1 MRQRFQT
8 NPYVS
13 AGQAESEVVEAE
25 LLQSRNFLINCET
38 VNFEKVFF
46 AELNA
51 SLADEVCNLL
61 KIILLVSKLTS
72 TKGKSWSL
80 YDGLRAAWKYSDLRC
95 NFSLLMFKTYTLL
108 KSTLT
113 VASSSNG
120 WRLSSCFMFVLSPIL
135 LLIVLKIIN

>member
-1 MRQRFQT
+1 MQRFQT
-8 NPYVS
+8 IPYVS

-25 LLQSRNFLINCET
+25 LLQSGNSQINCES
-38 VNFEKVFF
+38 VNFEKVVF

-80 YDGLRAAWKYSDLRC
+80 YDGLRAA
-95 NFSLLMFKTYTLL
+95 
-108 KSTLT
+108 
-113 VASSSNG
+113 
-120 WRLSSCFMFVLSPIL
+120 
-135 LLIVLKIIN
+135 